1 MTAVTAPRFAPA
13 PSLSRLFAIELRKT
27 IDTRAGFWLL
37 VSTALAAIVVAAI
50 TLAAGDH
57 HHDPTFGLFFER
69 TIGTGSIALP
79 VLGILAITSEWSQ
92 RTAVTTFALLPR
104 RERVIAGKLL
114 AGVAVALAF
123 VAVCLLIS
131 LAATALVLVIGDGHA
146 RWDVAASGVAAAVPF
161 MVMWML
167 AGAALGLLVMSSAP
181 AIVLS
186 FLIPTGIVGLTTAI
200 PAADRVL
207 RWIDLGT
214 TGGEL
219 NAAHPAISATDW
231 AHLAAGVAVWVVAPL
246 AIGFLRL
253 RRRDVTSS

>member
-1 MTAVTAPRFAPA
+1 MTAVAAPMFAPA
-13 PSLSRLFAIELRKT
+13 PSPPRLFAIDLRKT
-27 IDTRAGFWLL
+27 VDTRAGFWLL
-37 VSTALAAIVVAAI
+37 VSSALAVVGVAAI

-57 HHDPTFGLFFER
+57 LTFGLFFRR
-69 TIGTGSIALP
+69 TVGTGSIALP

-92 RTAVTTFALLPR
+92 RTAITTFALDPR
-104 RERVIAGKLL
+104 RERVIAAKLL

-131 LAATALVLVIGDGHA
+131 LAATALVPVLTDGDA
-146 RWDVAASGVAAAVPF
+146 RWDIAASGVAAAGLF
-161 MVMWML
+161 TGLWML

-186 FLIPTGIVGLTTAI
+186 FLVPTAIVGLNTAL
-200 PAADRVL
+200 PGADHVL

-219 NAAHPAISATDW
+219 NAAHPAISAQDW
-231 AHLAAGVAVWVVAPL
+231 AHLAAGVAIWVLIPL
-246 AIGFLRL
+246 ALGFVRL
-253 RRRDVTSS
+253 HRREVTTA

>member
-1 MTAVTAPRFAPA
+1 MTTVAAPGFVPG

-37 VSTALAAIVVAAI
+37 VSTALAAIGVAAI
-50 TLAAGDH
+50 TLAAGSQRH
-57 HHDPTFGLFFER
+57 PTFGVFFER

-79 VLGILAITSEWSQ
+79 VLGVLAITSEWSQ
-92 RTAVTTFALLPR
+92 RTAVTTFALVPR

-114 AGVAVALAF
+114 AGIAIALAF
-123 VAVCLLIS
+123 VAVCLLTS
-131 LAATALVLVIGDGHA
+131 LAATALVPVLTDGDA
-146 RWDVAASGVAAAVPF
+146 RWDVTASGVAAAVPF
-161 MVMWML
+161 IVMWML
-167 AGAALGLLVMSSAP
+167 AGEALGLLVMSSAL

-186 FLIPTGIVGLTTAI
+186 FVIPTVIVALTTAL
-200 PAADRVL
+200 PTADRVL

-214 TGGEL
+214 TSGEL
-219 NAAHPAISATDW
+219 NDAHPAISGQDW
-231 AHLAAGVAVWVVAPL
+231 AHLAAGVALWVVVPL

>member
-37 VSTALAAIVVAAI
+37 VSTALAAVVVAAI

-57 HHDPTFGLFFER
+57 GHDPSFGLFFAR

-92 RTAVTTFALLPR
+92 RTAVTTFALIPR

-131 LAATALVLVIGDGHA
+131 LAATALVPVIGNGHA
-146 RWDVAASGVAAAVPF
+146 RWDIAATGVAAAVLF
-161 MVMWML
+161 IVMWML

-186 FLIPTGIVGLTTAI
+186 FLIPSGIVGLTTAI
-200 PAADRVL
+200 PAADHAL

-214 TGGEL
+214 ASGEL
-219 NAAHPAISATDW
+219 NAAHPAVTATEW
-231 AHLAAGVAVWVVAPL
+231 AYLASGVAIWVLLPL
-246 AIGFLRL
+246 AIGFVRL
-253 RRRDVTSS
+253 RRVEITSS